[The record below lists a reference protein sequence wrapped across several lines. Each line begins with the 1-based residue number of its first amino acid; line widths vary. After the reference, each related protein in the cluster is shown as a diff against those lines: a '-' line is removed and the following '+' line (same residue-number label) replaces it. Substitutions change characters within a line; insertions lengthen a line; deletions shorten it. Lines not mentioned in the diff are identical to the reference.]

1 MCTQKE
7 WLISAHTSLFLTSCL
22 TRHAIGCSLMQ
33 YKLELVYMPLFVTLP
48 LTFSD
53 VAVFREGSRDGLPE
67 KSDEFHLGRKSKGD

>member
-1 MCTQKE
+1 
-7 WLISAHTSLFLTSCL
+7 
-22 TRHAIGCSLMQ
+22 MQ